1 MDNEDSTDSVDSTDR
16 KFSRREAMKAAGAG
30 ALLAAAGTSL
40 GGEPAAT
47 SKPAEPACLPGAFA
61 AGLYALP
68 KLPYAYDALAPLYEE
83 RTLKIH
89 HTMHHAG
96 YVKGLNAAV
105 AKLAAARKAG
115 DNSAIKDLCRAEAFN
130 GSGHVLHSLFWH
142 SMTPG
147 GAKPPADFQA
157 VLTRSFGASEAGMAQ
172 FAAAAEAV
180 EGGGWGI
187 LAFEPLADRLV
198 ILQAEKHQDLTFWGV
213 VPLLVCDVWEHAY
226 YLQYA
231 NKRGD
236 WVDAFMKLANW
247 PFAAERLALARRAK
261 Q

>member
-1 MDNEDSTDSVDSTDR
+1 MDR
-16 KFSRREAMKAAGAG
+16 MISRREAMKAAGAG
-30 ALLAAAGTSL
+30 VLLAAVGSSL
-40 GGEPAAT
+40 GGESA

-115 DNSAIKDLCRAEAFN
+115 DHSAIKDLCRAEAFH

-142 SMTPG
+142 SMTPN
-147 GAKPPADFQA
+147 GAKPPAELEA
-157 VLTRSFGASEAGMAQ
+157 VLTRSFGSAEAGMAQ

-247 PFAAERLALARRAK
+247 PFAAERLAMTRKAK
-261 Q
+261 QA